1 MDEKKTIV
9 VAGVH
14 LGDIAI
20 ALAGLQNELP
30 TYVKGLDFGLLL
42 EGAEGLD
49 AIEELVDRAMGQR
62 GERAQPIKS
71 AADESSGGPS
81 KKSQPSKA
89 PRELVQAVLDRAL
102 EMGKFLSAGRC
113 LDMLGERDAYVEK
126 FLSKGI
132 AAARKGD
139 RTGAAAALVTA
150 ANLGHRDGIPMFQY
164 SGPALHDM
172 CAAST
177 DSCVTRLEEENAVLK
192 AFKYLLQSEKV
203 YEAVAELSPDERRSL
218 LPSVATERDPE
229 TGEFMKRL
237 EEAHRELG
245 RIEQEDLAALKATVA
260 EIVRQ
265 VGEFSGNAGRMM
277 PGSEEAKNILDR
289 TVRTAAGLAKEF
301 SDADGL
307 VDGWQLRRLERR
319 LEQLIESG
327 DDIDEARKVLGG
339 GAKKGDSALNV
350 LAATADL
357 IRRLKDEDILKRVE
371 ETEKRLIAIQVTLL
385 GRSVHSQEH
394 WQYMREL
401 AFKHPASPLVCCLRK
416 IDDRHMVVP
425 MWDAPITRLLTQK

>member
-20 ALAGLQNELP
+20 ALAGLQDELP
-30 TYVKGLDFGLLL
+30 PYVKGLDFGLLL

-49 AIEELVDRAMGQR
+49 AISAIVDEAMRNRSEKGH
-62 GERAQPIKS
+62 G
-71 AADESSGGPS
+71 DESQGGGAKTGGRPDT
-81 KKSQPSKA
+81 
-89 PRELVQAVLDRAL
+89 PRELIQAVLDRAL

-126 FLSKGI
+126 YLSKGI

-139 RTGAAAALVTA
+139 GAEAAAALVTA
-150 ANLGHRDGIPMFQY
+150 ANLDHRDGIPMFQY
-164 SGPALHDM
+164 SGPALHEM

-192 AFKYLLQSEKV
+192 AFKYLLESEKV
-203 YEAVAELSPDERRSL
+203 YEAVGELSPDERRSL
-218 LPSVATERDPE
+218 LPFVVKERDPDS
-229 TGEFMKRL
+229 GEFMKRL
-237 EEAHRELG
+237 EEAYNELG
-245 RIEQEDLAALKATVA
+245 RIEQEDLAGLKATVA

-265 VGEFSGNAGRMM
+265 VGEFSGSPGRMM
-277 PGSEEAKNILDR
+277 PKSEEAKVVLDR
-289 TVRTAAGLAKEF
+289 TVRSAAGLAKEF
-301 SDADGL
+301 SDAEGL
-307 VDGWQLRRLERR
+307 VDAWQFRRLERR

-327 DDIDEARKVLGG
+327 DDIEQARKVLGG
-339 GAKKGDSALNV
+339 GSAEDV
-350 LAATADL
+350 LAATLAL
-357 IRRLKDEDILKRVE
+357 ISRLKDEEILKRVDE
-371 ETEKRLIAIQVTLL
+371 IEKRLIATQVTML

-401 AFKHPASPLVCCLRK
+401 AFKHPASPLVCCLRR
-416 IDDRHMVVP
+416 INERHMVVP
-425 MWDAPITRLLTQK
+425 MWDAPVTRLLSQS